1 MVILDKSLER
11 RTHRYRNAT
20 EGRVRTG
27 LAHHDMGLSTFYWK
41 GKHGSSSNKIN
52 TSMLPTLH
60 RLRTQL
66 NNSSVRSLK
75 AAFSELNSLKDK
87 LGLSMQ

>member
-1 MVILDKSLER
+1 MVILDKSLEL

-27 LAHHDMGLSTFYWK
+27 LAHHDMGLSTVYWK

-52 TSMLPTLH
+52 TSILATLH

-66 NNSSVRSLK
+66 NSRDFRTQLNNSCLK
-75 AAFSELNSLKDK
+75 VLK
-87 LGLSMQ
+87 LHLVN